1 MMWLHSRRMRILHVI
16 TRLIRGGAP
25 RVVLGLCTGLASR
38 GHEVHL
44 ATGTETGNE
53 GSLLPEVRAS
63 GLPLHLVPELVR
75 EPRPTADI
83 GALWRLRGIVRA
95 GRFDVVHTHTSK
107 AGTIGRLAA
116 AGRAAI
122 VHSPHGHIFDP
133 QARIPGVHGHPLRAK
148 LFYAIERVASL
159 VTDRIVTL
167 TALERQELI
176 ALGIARPS
184 RCVPI
189 HDAIDPGRVRD
200 LAAAHATT
208 RAAFGMAEGAPL
220 IVTIG
225 RLAAEKGHAYLI
237 DALAGL
243 DGVQL
248 LVVGDGPERAALEA
262 RARALGLDRRVCFLG
277 VREDALSILAL
288 ADACALPSLYE
299 GFGIVV
305 LEAMALG
312 VPVVASRTGGLPEV
326 IRDGETGLLVP
337 PADPRALAAALRSVL
352 FDPDL
357 ARRVAHRAREAVHFS
372 YDLPRMIDR
381 VESLYDRVLAERRER

>member
-1 MMWLHSRRMRILHVI
+1 MRVLHII

-25 RVVLGLCTGLASR
+25 RVVLGLCTGLAER
-38 GHEVHL
+38 GHEVHV
-44 ATGTETGNE
+44 ATGTETGSE
-53 GSLLPEVRAS
+53 GSLLDEARSS
-63 GLPLHLVPELVR
+63 GLPVHEVPELVR
-75 EPRPTADI
+75 EPRPAADL
-83 GALWRLRGIVRA
+83 GALWHLAGIVRA

-107 AGTIGRLAA
+107 AGAIGRLAA
-116 AGRAAI
+116 WPGRLAGPGGAAI

-133 QARIPGVHGHPLRAK
+133 QAKIPGVHGHPLRMR
-148 LFYAIERVASL
+148 LFYAVERLASL
-159 VTDRIVTL
+159 ATDRIVTL
-167 TALERQELI
+167 TELERQELI
-176 ALGIARPS
+176 ALAIARPS
-184 RCVPI
+184 RCVAI
-189 HDAIDPGRVRD
+189 HDAVDPGRVRD

-220 IVTIG
+220 VVTVG
-225 RLAAEKGHAYLI
+225 RLAMEKGHAFLL

-248 LVVGDGPERAALEA
+248 LVVGDGPERSALET
-262 RARALGLDRRVCFLG
+262 RARSLGLDRRVRFLG
-277 VREDALSILAL
+277 VREDALSVLSL

-312 VPVVASRTGGLPEV
+312 VPVVASRAGGLPEV

-337 PADPRALAAALRSVL
+337 PADPAALAAALRSVL
-352 FDPDL
+352 LDRAQSRRIADK
-357 ARRVAHRAREAVHFS
+357 ARDAVRLS

-381 VESLYDRVLAERRER
+381 VESLYHQVLAERRGR

>member
-1 MMWLHSRRMRILHVI
+1 MRVLHVI

-25 RVVLGLCTGLASR
+25 RVVLGLCSGLAAR

-44 ATGTETGNE
+44 ATGTETGSE
-53 GSLLPEVRAS
+53 GSLLEEARS
-63 GLPLHLVPELVR
+63 CGLPVHEVPELVR
-75 EPRPTADI
+75 EPSPAADL
-83 GALWRLRGIVRA
+83 GALWRLAGLVRA

-107 AGTIGRLAA
+107 AGALGRLAA
-116 AGRAAI
+116 AGCAAI

-133 QARIPGVHGHPLRAK
+133 QAKIPGVHGHPLRMR
-148 LFYAIERVASL
+148 LFYAVERLASL
-159 VTDRIVTL
+159 ATDRIVTL
-167 TALERQELI
+167 TELERQELI
-176 ALGIARPS
+176 ALGIAHPA
-184 RCVPI
+184 RCVAI
-189 HDAIDPGRVRD
+189 HDAVDPGRVQD
-200 LAAAHATT
+200 LAAAYATT

-220 IVTIG
+220 VVSVG
-225 RLAAEKGHAYLI
+225 RLAMEKGHAYLL

-248 LVVGDGPERAALEA
+248 LVVGDGPERAALEM
-262 RARALGLDRRVCFLG
+262 RARSLGLDRRVRFLG

-312 VPVVASRTGGLPEV
+312 VPVVASRAGGLPEV

-337 PADPRALAAALRSVL
+337 PADPAALAAALRRVVL
-352 FDPDL
+352 DRALSRRIADK
-357 ARRVAHRAREAVHFS
+357 ARDAVRLS
-372 YDLPRMIDR
+372 YDLPKMIDR
-381 VESLYDRVLAERRER
+381 VESLYDRVLAERRGR